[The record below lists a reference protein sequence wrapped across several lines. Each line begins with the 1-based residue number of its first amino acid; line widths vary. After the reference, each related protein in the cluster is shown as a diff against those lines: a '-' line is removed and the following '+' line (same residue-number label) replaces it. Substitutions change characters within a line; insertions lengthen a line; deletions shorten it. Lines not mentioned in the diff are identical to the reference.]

1 VSATPKTSAA
11 GGGTRPG
18 AGPGALWVLLL
29 ASTLTVMAG
38 SIITPV
44 LEVIRGDLGVTGT
57 AAGLIITAHG
67 LAIALSSPVVGW
79 MIDRWGVRV
88 PLGAGLV
95 LYGAAGG
102 LGLVLDSYPALI
114 ASRFLFGIGAA
125 AVFSGTTVAM
135 LELYRQGAERD
146 RVMGYRGTATSLGGV
161 VWPLVG
167 GVLGGLSWHGPFGV
181 YLLGIPLGIAT
192 LLVLPRTGGAGATPG
207 RPRKGVLRLLRDHPA
222 LLGYYALQALGSV
235 LMYALVV
242 FLPQRLAQ
250 LGVEHPIL
258 VSLYTVVM
266 AAAMSLVGVFYARIR
281 RGRTYQRL
289 LVVALSC
296 WVASFVLL
304 AGISQPFVLL
314 IAPLLLGLGQGVALP
329 ALTVLV
335 GEGAPADLRGQA
347 TSLSGTT
354 TFLGQFLS
362 PLLLGPLIAATS
374 IPTGFGISAGL
385 AALAVAALL
394 FFPLSVDRV
403 GAPGAEPGKT

>member
-1 VSATPKTSAA
+1 MSATTTDTA
-11 GGGTRPG
+11 GGDTRPG
-18 AGPGALWVLLL
+18 TGAGALWVLLL

-67 LAIALSSPVVGW
+67 LAIALSSPVIGW

-95 LYGAAGG
+95 LYGLAGG

-114 ASRFLFGIGAA
+114 ASRFVFGIGAA

-135 LELYRQGAERD
+135 FVLYRQGDERD
-146 RVMGYRGTATSLGGV
+146 RVMGLRGTATSLGGV

-167 GVLGGLSWHGPFGV
+167 GVLGGLSWHGPFGI
-181 YLLGIPLGIAT
+181 YLLGVPLGIAT
-192 LLVLPRTGGAGATPG
+192 LLLLPRTGGVDATPG
-207 RPRKGVLRLLRDHPA
+207 RPRKGMFRLVRDYPA
-222 LLGYYALQALGSV
+222 LLGYYGLQALGAI

-242 FLPQRLAQ
+242 FLPQRLGQ
-250 LGVEHPIL
+250 LGVERPIL

-266 AAAMSLVGVFYARIR
+266 AATMSLVGVFYARIR
-281 RGRTYQRL
+281 RGSTYQRL

-296 WVASFVLL
+296 WAACFVLL
-304 AGISQPFVLL
+304 AAVSQPIVLL
-314 IAPLLLGLGQGVALP
+314 LAPVLLGLGQGIALP

-362 PLLLGPLIAATS
+362 PLLLGPLIGATS
-374 IPTGFGISAGL
+374 IPIGFAISAGL
-385 AALAVAALL
+385 AAVALL
-394 FFPLSVDRV
+394 ALLSFPLSVDRV
-403 GAPGAEPGKT
+403 GAPGAGKT